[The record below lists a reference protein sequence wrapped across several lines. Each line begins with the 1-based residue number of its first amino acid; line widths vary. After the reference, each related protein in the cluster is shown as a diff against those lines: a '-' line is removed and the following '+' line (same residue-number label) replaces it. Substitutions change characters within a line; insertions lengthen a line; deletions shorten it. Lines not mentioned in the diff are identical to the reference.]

1 MRGDA
6 LNERYI
12 HPCRERYTLILRTMK
27 KLYIIVSREFSE
39 RVRKKSFIIVTL
51 LMPLFMIGMML
62 APSLIMLYGG
72 SEQKQVVVV
81 DRSGIVA
88 DKLYSGPE
96 VTFILEDE
104 MSKAEA
110 CNIYNAESGIFG
122 VLYIGSTIEAR
133 DSVQLIT
140 NSSSSIAIEENI
152 SRQISKIVESEKL
165 RAYNIENI
173 DEILASVKT
182 NIELSTFV
190 NDGTGE
196 EATMES
202 TSSGMNYAL
211 GLVLG
216 MLLYMVIILYGQ
228 MVLTSVVE
236 EKASRVIDVMVT
248 SCTPFQLM
256 MGKILGIASV
266 AITQIA
272 IWALLVIGASKF
284 IVPAV
289 FATDVAAMNDMML
302 QTLVGTFGDT
312 AYIATLFCYLLLFI
326 VGGFLLY
333 ASLYAAAGSAVDSV
347 QDGQQFNTVI
357 MLPIIFAMIVM
368 TSVFNDPNSPM
379 VFWASLIPFTSP
391 VVMIARIPFGIPTW
405 EIATSLV
412 LLYASFIV
420 TTWLASR
427 IFRVGIFMHGK
438 RPSWTELWRW
448 LKS

>member
-1 MRGDA
+1 M
-6 LNERYI
+6 N
-12 HPCRERYTLILRTMK
+12 
-27 KLYIIVSREFSE
+27 KLYLIVSREFSE

-72 SEQKQVVVV
+72 SEHKQIVVV
-81 DRSGIVA
+81 DRSGVVA
-88 DKLYSGPE
+88 DKLYSSPE
-96 VTFILEDE
+96 LTFILENE

-110 CNIYNAESGIFG
+110 CNIYNADSGIFG

-140 NSSSSIAIEENI
+140 NASSSIAIEENI
-152 SRQISKIVESEKL
+152 ARQISKIVESEKL

-347 QDGQQFNTVI
+347 QDGQQFNTII
-357 MLPIIFAMIVM
+357 MLPIIFSMIIM

-438 RPSWTELWRW
+438 RPSWAELWRW